1 MPTAQSIPITAR
13 QAAVLLLGI
22 GIGVALTQVIDGQT
36 TKRGNSN
43 HNERE
48 LTTPVFIDSLSI
60 QGSPFMG
67 RADAPVTVVEFS
79 DFECPY
85 CRRFHEQ
92 VLIPLKREYID
103 KGLVRFVHK
112 DLPLSFHSQADLA
125 ARIARCSQQDGQYW
139 QAYRS
144 LFDRQNCLSCEGPAA
159 IVSPDSARQERL
171 SRCAEAKTTRTLVN
185 TDRSEAGLLGIRATP
200 TFVIGPTLGEDLH
213 RGRVL
218 EGAMPWESFQKDIDR
233 ALDEAKQAAGPI
245 IDAKEPNR

>member
-1 MPTAQSIPITAR
+1 MPTARSITFTAR

-22 GIGVALTQVIDGQT
+22 GLGVALTQVIEGPSSKQRDAKEATREQT
-36 TKRGNSN
+36 TP
-43 HNERE
+43 
-48 LTTPVFIDSLSI
+48 TFINSLSI
-60 QGSPFMG
+60 QGSPSMG

-85 CRRFHEQ
+85 CRRFHQQ

-112 DLPLSFHSQADLA
+112 DLPLSFHSQAELA

-144 LFDRQNCLSCEGPAA
+144 LFERQNCLSCEGPAA
-159 IVSPDSARQERL
+159 IVSSDATRQKRL
-171 SRCAEAKTTRTLVN
+171 SRCADTTSTRTLVN

-200 TFVIGPTLGEDLH
+200 TFVIGPTLGEDQH
-213 RGRVL
+213 RGQVL
-218 EGAMPWESFQKDIDR
+218 EGAMPWPSFRKVIDQ
-233 ALDEAKQAAGPI
+233 ALEQAKASAGPT
-245 IDAKEPNR
+245 IDAEEPSR

>member
-22 GIGVALTQVIDGQT
+22 GIGVVLTQVIDGQT

-43 HNERE
+43 DNERE
-48 LTTPVFIDSLSI
+48 LTAPAFIDSLSI

-112 DLPLSFHSQADLA
+112 DLPLSFHRQEDLA

-144 LFDRQNCLSCEGPAA
+144 LFERQNCLSCEGPAA
-159 IVSPDSARQERL
+159 IVSSDATRQKRL
-171 SRCAEAKTTRTLVN
+171 SRCADTTSTRTLVN

-200 TFVIGPTLGEDLH
+200 TFVIGPTLSEDQH
-213 RGRVL
+213 RGQVL
-218 EGAMPWESFQKDIDR
+218 EGAMPWPSFRKVINQ
-233 ALDEAKQAAGPI
+233 ALEQAKASAGST
-245 IDAKEPNR
+245 IDAEEPSR